1 MANLNSARPWRV
13 GNHTQ
18 HMSHE
23 RIPQRRSCS
32 RKLRWEEP
40 LKLNTLLVG
49 ALLASTTIVPAMAQ
63 ANTDIVVVLSEEL
76 DLVEP
81 CMATRSNIGRVIMQN
96 ISETLTELDVRGDA
110 GLMPR
115 LAESWEDLGNGTW
128 QFKLRQDVTF
138 SDGSAFD
145 AADVKHSFDRVFSD
159 QITCESKR
167 YFADTALTFDVL
179 DDNTI
184 NITAEPAQ
192 PILPLLMSLVT
203 IVPSE
208 TPMEFVRDPI
218 GTGPYVMS
226 EWTAGQQIVLDRRAD
241 YWGEQPEVTKATY
254 VFRSEPAVRAGM
266 VAAGEADIAP
276 QITAESADN
285 KDLDF
290 AYPNSETV
298 YLRIDNQDA
307 PTNDI
312 RVRKALNAAIDREA
326 FIGTILPEGTEL
338 AVAMTPPTTLGWNP
352 NLTPPA
358 YDPDQAKAWLEEAK
372 ADGVDTSLPIE
383 IIARTENFPNVT
395 EVAEAITQMLTDVGF
410 NATVRMVEVAEHEQF
425 YSKPYPESEGTR
437 LIMAQHDN
445 SRGDPVFSMFFKYAS
460 GGTQSGV
467 ADPKLDEMIANAS
480 AATGDERAALWSEVF
495 AYVHDDI
502 VADVLLFHMVGLSR
516 VSERLDFTPTIA
528 TNAQLQLSE
537 VGFK

>member
-1 MANLNSARPWRV
+1 MKP
-13 GNHTQ
+13 
-18 HMSHE
+18 
-23 RIPQRRSCS
+23 
-32 RKLRWEEP
+32 
-40 LKLNTLLVG
+40 LLVA
-49 ALLASTTIVPAMAQ
+49 ALVASTSVTSALAQ
-63 ANTDIVVVLSEEL
+63 SSTDITVVLSEEL

-128 QFKLRQDVTF
+128 QFKLRQGVTF

-145 AADVKHSFDRVFSD
+145 ANDVKHSFDRVFSEA
-159 QITCESKR
+159 ITCESKR
-167 YFADTALTFDVL
+167 YFADTALTFDVV
-179 DDNTI
+179 DDATI
-184 NITAEPAQ
+184 NITAAPAQ

-226 EWTAGQQIVLDRRAD
+226 EWTAGQQIVLDRRD
-241 YWGEQPEVTKATY
+241 GYWGTEPAVTKATY

-285 KDLDF
+285 PALDF
-290 AYPNSETV
+290 SYPNSETV
-298 YLRIDNQDA
+298 YLRIEGLDA
-307 PTNDI
+307 PTDDI
-312 RVRKALNAAIDREA
+312 RIRRALNAAIDREA
-326 FIGTILPEGTEL
+326 FIGTLLPAGTEL
-338 AVAMTPPTTLGWNP
+338 AVAMVPPTTLGWNP
-352 NLTPPA
+352 DLTPPA
-358 YDPDQAKAWLEEAK
+358 FDPDLARQLIAEAQ

-395 EVAEAITQMLTDVGF
+395 EVAEALTQMLTDVGF
-410 NATVRMVEVAEHEQF
+410 KASLRMVEVAEHEQF
-425 YSKPYPESEGTR
+425 YSKPYPAFDGTR
-437 LIMAQHDN
+437 LVLAQHDN

-460 GGTQSGV
+460 DGTQSGV
-467 ADPKLDEMIANAS
+467 ADPALDDLIARAS

-495 AYVHDDI
+495 AYVHDTV

-516 VSERLDFTPTIA
+516 VSERLEFTPTIA

-537 VGFK
+537 ISFK

>member
-1 MANLNSARPWRV
+1 MKP
-13 GNHTQ
+13 
-18 HMSHE
+18 
-23 RIPQRRSCS
+23 
-32 RKLRWEEP
+32 
-40 LKLNTLLVG
+40 LLVG
-49 ALLASTTIVPAMAQ
+49 ALLASTSITAAFAQ
-63 ANTDIVVVLSEEL
+63 TSTDITVVLSEEL

-115 LAESWEDLGNGTW
+115 LAESWEDLGSGTW
-128 QFKLRQDVTF
+128 QFKLRQGVTF
-138 SDGSAFD
+138 SDGSALD
-145 AADVKHSFDRVFSD
+145 ANDVKHSFDRVFSEA
-159 QITCESKR
+159 ITCESKR
-167 YFADTALTFDVL
+167 YFADTALSFDVI
-179 DDNTI
+179 DDTTI

-226 EWTAGQQIVLDRRAD
+226 EWTAGQQIVLDRRD
-241 YWGEQPEVTKATY
+241 GYWGTQPAVTKATY
-254 VFRSEPAVRAGM
+254 LFRSEPAVRAGM
-266 VAAGEADIAP
+266 VATGEADIAP

-285 KDLDF
+285 PALDF
-290 AYPNSETV
+290 SYPNSETV
-298 YLRIDNQDA
+298 YLRLDGQDA
-307 PTNDI
+307 PTSDI
-312 RVRKALNAAIDREA
+312 RIRKALNAAIDREA
-326 FIGTILPEGTEL
+326 FIGTLLPAGTEL
-338 AVAMTPPTTLGWNP
+338 AVAMVPPTTLGWNA
-352 NLTPPA
+352 NLKPPA
-358 YDPDQAKAWLEEAK
+358 FDPDLARQLIAEAQ
-372 ADGVDTSLPIE
+372 ADGVDASLPIE

-395 EVAEAITQMLTDVGF
+395 EVAEALTQMLTDVGF
-410 NATVRMVEVAEHEQF
+410 NASLRMVEVAEHEQF
-425 YSKPYPESEGTR
+425 YSKPYPEFEGTR
-437 LIMAQHDN
+437 LVVAQHDN

-460 GGTQSGV
+460 DGTQSGV
-467 ADPKLDEMIANAS
+467 ADPALDDMIAKAS

-495 AYVHDDI
+495 AYVHDTI

-537 VGFK
+537 INFK